1 MVKHTLWKEIHKLM
15 KVQPL
20 TLTTRRPLVW
30 LTCMFQGQEFHF
42 FHHATTRWREF
53 FIWLKL
59 PLKPEVQPKESI
71 CVSTIKQIT
80 NQKIYIYII
89 ILILQMRKPRHGEIT
104 CPAGKGWRVCIR
116 ADSTINYY
124 LGLTPSSITDYLC
137 NLNKA
142 LCSCTSVSTPI
153 K

>member
-89 ILILQMRKPRHGEIT
+89 ILILHMRKPKHGET
-104 CPAGKGWRVCIR
+104 TDHMLEVHLRPGQTLLR
-116 ADSTINYY
+116 ALLTSTSPS
-124 LGLTPSSITDYLC
+124 GHCSVLTTRQPVAS
-137 NLNKA
+137 
-142 LCSCTSVSTPI
+142 
-153 K
+153 

>member
-80 NQKIYIYII
+80 NQKIYIYIS
-89 ILILQMRKPRHGEIT
+89 LSWFCRWGNRGMERLHVLLVR
-104 CPAGKGWRVCIR
+104 AGGF
-116 ADSTINYY
+116 AS
-124 LGLTPSSITDYLC
+124 GLTLQLITTLGWHPVLSLIICVTWTRRY
-137 NLNKA
+137 A
-142 LCSCTSVSTPI
+142 LAPLSQLL
-153 K
+153 